1 MKREVKKIVSIL
13 LMVSLLFT
21 TKSFNLYAKEK
32 IEQEGIVETYSEVL
46 ASQENNET
54 EKSYEEETE
63 TDFLIESN

>member
-1 MKREVKKIVSIL
+1 MKREVKKIVSVL

-54 EKSYEEETE
+54 EKSY
-63 TDFLIESN
+63 